1 MGWRDYSTGTKCKVG
16 VPIEYVQQPLIL
28 LIFYQYMANL
38 RQVKNVHDLF
48 HLLVFSY
55 ALWVLVYMVKGQI
68 GLSYLL
74 DKSIFKGEVV
84 VHHHRTIRKFN
95 RVRYSMGSFQ

>member
-1 MGWRDYSTGTKCKVG
+1 MRGRRSMGWRDYSTVTKCKVG
-16 VPIEYVQQPLIL
+16 VSIDNVQQPLIL
-28 LIFYQYMANL
+28 LIYYQYMANL

-74 DKSIFKGEVV
+74 DKSVLNGKQY
-84 VHHHRTIRKFN
+84 K
-95 RVRYSMGSFQ
+95 